1 VGSITLCVGSFSLCG
16 MLASLAASILDSVP
30 GLFFGLPV
38 LVAASVVFAATH
50 HEDPE
55 EIQAAT
61 IHWLVW
67 LGVILLVVLAVVMAL
82 GWR

>member
-1 VGSITLCVGSFSLCG
+1 

-61 IHWLVW
+61 IHWAVETLP
-67 LGVILLVVLAVVMAL
+67 VVPVNAGDRSVGGRVVEACRSDL
-82 GWR
+82 